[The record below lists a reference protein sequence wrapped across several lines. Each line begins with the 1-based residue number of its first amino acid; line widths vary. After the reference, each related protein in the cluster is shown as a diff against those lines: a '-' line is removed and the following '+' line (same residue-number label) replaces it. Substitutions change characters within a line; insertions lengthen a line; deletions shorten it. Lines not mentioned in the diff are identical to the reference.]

1 MNQTKD
7 KLLKFAV
14 RLRRWLA
21 DDWLEKIVALVLACI
36 VWIVVKDR
44 LSRSKKVTLPEGW
57 NTTRVTE
64 TR

>member
-1 MNQTKD
+1 M
-7 KLLKFAV
+7 